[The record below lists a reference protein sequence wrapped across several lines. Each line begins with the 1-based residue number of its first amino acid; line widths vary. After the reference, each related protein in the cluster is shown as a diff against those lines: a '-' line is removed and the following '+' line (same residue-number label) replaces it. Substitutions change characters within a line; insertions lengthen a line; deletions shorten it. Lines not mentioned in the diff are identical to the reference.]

1 MPAIV
6 KSIENVSLTCKKC
19 QGKLWNNDS
28 ATRQAQVRAKYGS
41 ELPNDCVDSELDGHK
56 CPYHK

>member
-1 MPAIV
+1 MAAIV

-19 QGKLWNNDS
+19 KGRLWNDNS
-28 ATRQAQVRAKYGS
+28 AKRQAAVRAQFGDK
-41 ELPNDCVDSELDGHK
+41 LPNDCVDSEIDGHK